1 MTNIAFK
8 YLGREVYRSTLLV
21 LLALL
26 GLFTFFSVVDQLE
39 AVGRPGFGVRELA
52 WLEFLTTPTRIY
64 DLLPIA
70 LLVGAILALAGLA
83 ARHEITIL
91 RVSGLSA
98 GHILKALWIACL
110 PLVVVAILVSEVL
123 APFAEFRYSEA
134 RISIHGE
141 AGRGTVLRSGYWFKE
156 ELDTQGFRVVN
167 IQRLVAGGE
176 LSGVTLYEFDENRQL
191 QRVAVAPQ
199 GRLQDGLLMMNQA
212 TIRDVGAIAAIAER
226 TGVESRVGVV
236 MRQEDL
242 QRPSSLSADRLLARV
257 VTPERMSLFNLVD
270 YIQYLTNNRLVAD
283 RQIVAVWRKL
293 IYPFTLLVMVA
304 IAAPVAFMQTRRG
317 GVGGKVF
324 VGVLL
329 GVAFY
334 MLNQLALNLGMLI
347 QAPAW
352 ITALAPNVLVLML
365 AIAVLM
371 ALEWRTRISLWIG
384 AISHAFGR

>member
-226 TGVESRVGVV
+226 TGVESRVSVV

-304 IAAPVAFMQTRRG
+304 IAAPVAFLQTRRG

>member
-1 MTNIAFK
+1 VTNIAFK
-8 YLGREVYRSTLLV
+8 YLGKEVYRASFLV

-39 AVGRPGFGVRELA
+39 AVGRPGFGIRELA
-52 WLEFLTTPTRIY
+52 WLEFLTMPTRIY

-83 ARHEITIL
+83 ARQEITIL

-98 GHILKALWIACL
+98 GHILKALWLACL
-110 PLVVVAILVSEVL
+110 PLVALAILVSEIL
-123 APFAEFRYSEA
+123 APYAEFKYSEA
-134 RISIHGE
+134 RIGIHGE

-156 ELDTQGFRVVN
+156 ELDGRGFRVVN
-167 IQRLVAGGE
+167 IQRLAAGGE
-176 LSGVTLYEFDENRQL
+176 LAGVSLYEFDTQHRL
-191 QRVAVAPQ
+191 QRFAVAAQ
-199 GRLQDGLLMMNQA
+199 GRLQQGALHLSQA
-212 TIRDVGAIAAIAER
+212 TIRDLSGIYDIDVKSLER
-226 TGVESRVGVV
+226 QPIGVKVH
-236 MRQEDL
+236 QQDL
-242 QRPSSLSADRLLARV
+242 IYPSNLNADRLLARV

-270 YIQYLTNNRLVAD
+270 YIGYLTDNRLVAD
-283 RQIVAVWRKL
+283 RQIVAMWRKL

-334 MLNQLALNLGMLI
+334 MLNQLALNLGLLI

-352 ITALAPNVLVLML
+352 LTALAPNLLVLML
-365 AIAVLM
+365 AVAVLV
-371 ALEWRTRISLWIG
+371 ALEWRTRLSLWIG
-384 AISHAFGR
+384 ALSHALAR